1 MIMGQHLLIE
11 CRGQHAMLGSDDL
24 KALMTRA
31 AAEGGATVLVHH
43 FHEFGGHGGIT
54 GVLVLAESHITVHT
68 WPEVQYAAFDI
79 FMCGDA
85 QPMKAARIIVDQF
98 PDAEV
103 CIKAVARGYPSE
115 TGINCTIS
123 TPNVPPTPAVAS
135 KQMDALSGALRT
147 STNN

>member
-11 CRGQHAMLGSDDL
+11 CRGQHAMLDSDGL

-31 AAEGGATVLVHH
+31 AAAGGATVLVHH

-68 WPEVQYAAFDI
+68 WPEYQYAAFDI

-85 QPMKAARIIVDQF
+85 QPMQAASIIANHF
-98 PDAEV
+98 PDADV
-103 CIKAVARGYPSE
+103 CIKAAARGYPSN
-115 TGINCTIS
+115 TDADFTVL
-123 TPNVPPTPAVAS
+123 TPDVTPTR
-135 KQMDALSGALRT
+135 LGALFDA
-147 STNN
+147 